1 LVAAF
6 VGYPRGCKSIERS
19 IPVANEL
26 QGKKI
31 AILLAPVGT
40 EQVEFE
46 EPKKAVESE
55 GATVEVVGLQTGD
68 AQTMN
73 SDVNP
78 GHTFTVEKTFSEVS
92 ADEYDGLVIPGGTV
106 GADNLR
112 GSDEAVSF
120 VHSFFEQAKPVG
132 AICHGPWKLVEAD
145 VVKGRTLTSYPTLQ
159 TDIRNAGGNWVDEE
173 VVTDQGLVTSR
184 NPDDLEA
191 FCAKIVEEFAEG
203 KHEDQRRSA

>member
-1 LVAAF
+1 
-6 VGYPRGCKSIERS
+6 
-19 IPVANEL
+19 VANEL

-46 EPKKAVESE
+46 ESKKAVESE
-55 GATVEVVGLQTGD
+55 GATVDVVGLQTGD

-78 GHTFTVEKTFSEVS
+78 GDTFTVEKTFSEVS
-92 ADEYDGLVIPGGTV
+92 ANEYDGLVVPGGTV
-106 GADNLR
+106 GADKLR

-120 VHSFFEQAKPVG
+120 VHSFFDQAKPVG
-132 AICHGPWKLVEAD
+132 VICHGPWTLVEAE
-145 VVKGRTLTSYPTLQ
+145 VVKGRTLTSYPTLR
-159 TDIRNAGGNWVDEE
+159 TDIRNAGGNWVDDE
-173 VVTDQGLVTSR
+173 VVVDQGLVTSR
-184 NPDDLEA
+184 NPNDLPA
-191 FCAKIVEEFAEG
+191 FNSKIVEEFAEG

>member
-1 LVAAF
+1 M
-6 VGYPRGCKSIERS
+6 P
-19 IPVANEL
+19 NEI

-31 AILLAPVGT
+31 AILLAPVGS

-46 EPKKAVESE
+46 EPKKAVEDA
-55 GATVEVVGLQTGD
+55 GATVDVVGVQTGD

-78 GHTFTVEKTFSEVS
+78 GDTFTVEKTFSDVS
-92 ADEYDGLVIPGGTV
+92 ADEYDGLIVPGGTV
-106 GADNLR
+106 GADKLR

-120 VHSFFEQAKPVG
+120 VHSFFDQAKPVG
-132 AICHGPWKLVEAD
+132 VICHGPWMLVEAD
-145 VVKGRTLTSYPTLQ
+145 VVKGRTLTSYPTLK

-173 VVTDQGLVTSR
+173 VVVDQGLVTSR
-184 NPDDLEA
+184 NPDDVAA

>member
-1 LVAAF
+1 M
-6 VGYPRGCKSIERS
+6 
-19 IPVANEL
+19 ANEL
-26 QGKKI
+26 QGRKV
-31 AILLAPVGT
+31 AILLAPVGS
-40 EQVEFE
+40 EQVEFT
-46 EPKKAVESE
+46 EPKKAVEDA
-55 GATVEVVGLQTGD
+55 GASVDVIGIQAGE

-78 GHTFTVEKTFSEVS
+78 GETFTVEKTFAEVS
-92 ADEYDGLVIPGGTV
+92 PDDYDALIVPGGTV

-120 VHSFFEQAKPVG
+120 VRGFFEQAKPVG
-132 AICHGPWKLVEAD
+132 VICHGPWTLVEAD
-145 VVKGRTLTSYPTLQ
+145 VVSGRTLTSYPTLQ
-159 TDIRNAGGNWVDEE
+159 TDIRNAGGNWVNEE

-203 KHEDQRRSA
+203 KHEEQAKSA

>member
-1 LVAAF
+1 V
-6 VGYPRGCKSIERS
+6 P
-19 IPVANEL
+19 NEL

-46 EPKKAVESE
+46 QPKQAVEDA
-55 GATVEVVGLQTGD
+55 GATVDVVGLQTGD

-78 GHTFTVEKTFSEVS
+78 GETFTVEKTFSEVS
-92 ADEYDGLVIPGGTV
+92 ADEYDGLIVPGGTV

-112 GSDEAVSF
+112 ADEEAVNF

-145 VVKGRTLTSYPTLQ
+145 VVKGRTLTSYPSLQ

-173 VVTDQGLVTSR
+173 VVVDQGLVTSR
-184 NPDDLEA
+184 NPDDLPA

-203 KHEDQRRSA
+203 KHQDQRRSA

>member
-1 LVAAF
+1 M
-6 VGYPRGCKSIERS
+6 G
-19 IPVANEL
+19 NEL

-46 EPKKAVESE
+46 ESKKAVESE
-55 GATVEVVGLQTGD
+55 GATVDVVGLQTGD

-78 GHTFTVEKTFSEVS
+78 GDTFTVEKTFSEVL
-92 ADEYDGLVIPGGTV
+92 ADEYDGLVVPGGTV
-106 GADNLR
+106 GADKLR

-132 AICHGPWKLVEAD
+132 VICHGPWTLVEAD
-145 VVKGRTLTSYPTLQ
+145 VVKGRTLTSYPTLR
-159 TDIRNAGGNWVDEE
+159 TDIRNAGGHWVDEE
-173 VVTDQGLVTSR
+173 VVVDQGLVTSR
-184 NPDDLEA
+184 NPDDVPA
-191 FCAKIVEEFAEG
+191 FCAKIVEEFG
-203 KHEDQRRSA
+203 SPVTNVSSSARAS

>member
-1 LVAAF
+1 M
-6 VGYPRGCKSIERS
+6 
-19 IPVANEL
+19 ANEL
-26 QGKKI
+26 QGRKV
-31 AILLAPVGT
+31 AILLAPIGS
-40 EQVEFE
+40 EQVEFT
-46 EPKKAVESE
+46 EPKKAVEDA
-55 GATVEVVGLQTGD
+55 GASVDVIGIQAGE

-78 GHTFTVEKTFSEVS
+78 GETFTVEKTFAEVS
-92 ADEYDGLVIPGGTV
+92 PDDYDALIVPGGTV

-120 VHSFFEQAKPVG
+120 VRGFFEQAKPVG
-132 AICHGPWKLVEAD
+132 VICHGPWTLVEAD
-145 VVKGRTLTSYPTLQ
+145 VVSGRTLTSYPTLQ
-159 TDIRNAGGNWVDEE
+159 TDIRNAGGTWVNEE

-203 KHEDQRRSA
+203 KHEEQAKSA

>member
-1 LVAAF
+1 MAD
-6 VGYPRGCKSIERS
+6 
-19 IPVANEL
+19 EL

-31 AILLAPVGT
+31 AILIAPVGT
-40 EQVEFE
+40 EQVEFTK
-46 EPKKAVESE
+46 PKKAVEDA
-55 GATVEVVGLQTGD
+55 GASVEVIGLQAGE

-78 GHTFTVEKTFSEVS
+78 GETFTAEKAVSDVS
-92 ADEYDGLVIPGGTV
+92 ADDYDALIVPGGTV

-112 GSDEAVSF
+112 GDADAVAF
-120 VHSFFEQAKPVG
+120 VRGFFEQAKPVG
-132 AICHGPWKLVEAD
+132 VICHGPWTLVEAD
-145 VVKGRTLTSYPTLQ
+145 VVKGRTLTSFPTLQ

-184 NPDDLEA
+184 NPDDIPA

-203 KHEDQRRSA
+203 KHAEQARGV

>member
-1 LVAAF
+1 
-6 VGYPRGCKSIERS
+6 
-19 IPVANEL
+19 VANEL

-46 EPKKAVESE
+46 ESKKTVESE
-55 GATVEVVGLQTGD
+55 GATVDVVGIQTGD

-78 GHTFTVEKTFSEVS
+78 GDTFTVEKTFSEVS
-92 ADEYDGLVIPGGTV
+92 ADKYDGLIVPGGTV
-106 GADNLR
+106 GADKLR

-120 VHSFFEQAKPVG
+120 VHSFFDQAKPVG
-132 AICHGPWKLVEAD
+132 VICHGPWTLVEAD
-145 VVKGRTLTSYPTLQ
+145 VVKGRTLTSYPTLR

-173 VVTDQGLVTSR
+173 VVVDQGLVTSR
-184 NPDDLEA
+184 NPDDVPA

-203 KHEDQRRSA
+203 EHEDQRRSA

>member
-1 LVAAF
+1 
-6 VGYPRGCKSIERS
+6 
-19 IPVANEL
+19 VANEL

-46 EPKKAVESE
+46 ESKKAVESE
-55 GATVEVVGLQTGD
+55 GATVDVVGLQTGD

-78 GHTFTVEKTFSEVS
+78 GDKFTVETTFSEVS
-92 ADEYDGLVIPGGTV
+92 ADEYDALIVPGGTV
-106 GADNLR
+106 GSDKLR
-112 GSDEAVSF
+112 SSDEAVSF
-120 VHSFFEQAKPVG
+120 VHSFFDQAKPVG
-132 AICHGPWKLVEAD
+132 VICHGPWMLVEAD

-159 TDIRNAGGNWVDEE
+159 TDIRNAGGNWIDEE

-184 NPDDLEA
+184 NPDDVPA
-191 FCAKIVEEFAEG
+191 FCSKIVEEFAEG